1 MEFSDEEV
9 LGLALENNES
19 AREIVYEKYKY
30 IVEIMLKK
38 YYNAALKYNIDLKE
52 LEQEAYYALSTAI
65 ANYRNDKNASI
76 ATFISLCID
85 RRLRKVI
92 KRYSGEK
99 AKILNNTFSLDYDYD
114 NEGKTLRDL
123 ISDNNIE
130 SDPLNNLA
138 AKEHLEEL
146 MDSIKKE
153 LSKTEYEI
161 FNLLINDFDYQTIA
175 QITNKNP
182 KQIDNTIQRVKHKIR
197 DIIKD

>member
-1 MEFSDEEV
+1 MEFSEEEV
-9 LGLALENNES
+9 LGLALENNET
-19 AREIVYEKYKY
+19 AREMVYEKYKY
-30 IVEIMLKK
+30 IVEIMVKK

-65 ANYRNDKNASI
+65 ANYRSDKNASI

-92 KRYSGEK
+92 KSSSGEK

-123 ISDNNIE
+123 ISDNFE

-138 AKEHLEEL
+138 AQEHLEEL
-146 MDSIKKE
+146 MTSIQKE
-153 LSKTEYEI
+153 LSATEYEI
-161 FNLLINDFDYQTIA
+161 FKLLINNFDYQTIA
-175 QITNKNP
+175 QITGKNL
-182 KQIDNTIQRVKHKIR
+182 KQVDNTIQRVKHKIR